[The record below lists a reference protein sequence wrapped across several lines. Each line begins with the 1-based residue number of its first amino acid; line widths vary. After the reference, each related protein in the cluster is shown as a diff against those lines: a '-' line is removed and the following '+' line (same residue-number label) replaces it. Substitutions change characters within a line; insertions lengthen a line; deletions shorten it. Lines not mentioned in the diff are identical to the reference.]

1 MSNLGLSICVSGY
14 DTENIKQALSR
25 SDKGK
30 LDFWSLISGL
40 FTVMPKGSF
49 ESILVYV
56 SKTVWMKAIVLAH
69 IQKQL
74 TGAGFQLRLNNV
86 IVDEVKNQLQIY
98 CEFAN
103 VTFGDIYKIF
113 LSYEGESED
122 PHFEAVIKPLLRT
135 MDETVP
141 NEFRVGLLVNVAN
154 SCRDGLCRLLEEI
167 AKSEY
172 GIDLS
177 LDKLYV
183 GTVNQWKGAIIL

>member
-14 DTENIKQALSR
+14 DTENIKQALNR
-25 SDKGK
+25 TEKGK

-56 SKTVWMKAIVLAH
+56 FRTAWMKAIVLAH

-74 TGAGFQLRLNNV
+74 VSVGLDMRINNV
-86 IVDEVKNQLQIY
+86 IVTEEGNQLQIY
-98 CEFAN
+98 CEVSN
-103 VTFGDIYKIF
+103 ITFEDIYKLF
-113 LSYEGESED
+113 FSYEGESED
-122 PHFEAVIKPLLRT
+122 PYFESLIKPMVRAIDKTLSN
-135 MDETVP
+135 DIK
-141 NEFRVGLLVNVAN
+141 VGLLVNVAN
-154 SCRDGLCRLLEEI
+154 SCRDRLCKLLEEI
-167 AKSEY
+167 VKTEY
-172 GIDLS
+172 GIDLL

>member
-14 DTENIKQALSR
+14 DTENIKQALSTTEN
-25 SDKGK
+25 GK

-56 SKTVWMKAIVLAH
+56 FKTAWMKAIVLAH

-74 TGAGFQLRLNNV
+74 VSAGFHLKLNNV
-86 IVDEVKNQLQIY
+86 IVDEEREQLQIY
-98 CEFAN
+98 CEFSN
-103 VTFGDIYKIF
+103 VTIGDIYKLF
-113 LSYEGESED
+113 FSYEGENED
-122 PHFEAVIKPLLRT
+122 PYFESVVRPMIKTIDKTL
-135 MDETVP
+135 P
-141 NEFRVGLLVNVAN
+141 NDIKVGLLVNVAN
-154 SCRDGLCRLLEEI
+154 SCRDRLCKLLEEMV
-167 AKSEY
+167 KTEY